1 MFNCPSRAY
10 ILKKSTL
17 HKLIRGP
24 LFCLGKDDSK
34 DWCYMLILSVSEGL
48 KNNLRDNLRFRDFS
62 MGAWESSVVGK
73 ALSWLAEDLCSS
85 LDSYSPAAG
94 T

>member
-1 MFNCPSRAY
+1 
-10 ILKKSTL
+10 
-17 HKLIRGP
+17 
-24 LFCLGKDDSK
+24 
-34 DWCYMLILSVSEGL
+34 MLILSVSEGL

-62 MGAWESSVVGK
+62 MGAWESSVAGK

>member
-1 MFNCPSRAY
+1 
-10 ILKKSTL
+10 
-17 HKLIRGP
+17 
-24 LFCLGKDDSK
+24 
-34 DWCYMLILSVSEGL
+34 MLILSVSEGL
-48 KNNLRDNLRFRDFS
+48 KNNLRDNLRFIDFS
-62 MGAWESSVVGK
+62 MGAWESSVAGK